1 MKKLHYVE
9 IPTPPEGATHYNPM
23 YSLCW
28 EHHDKGNRY
37 LHYAGRGW
45 VLDESFREDGHEIQ
59 EVVIP

>member
-28 EHHDKGNRY
+28 EKHDKGNFY
-37 LHYAGRGW
+37 LYVTGHGW
-45 VLDESFREDGHEIQ
+45 ACRDYFRTGGCEIQ
-59 EVVIP
+59 EVLIP